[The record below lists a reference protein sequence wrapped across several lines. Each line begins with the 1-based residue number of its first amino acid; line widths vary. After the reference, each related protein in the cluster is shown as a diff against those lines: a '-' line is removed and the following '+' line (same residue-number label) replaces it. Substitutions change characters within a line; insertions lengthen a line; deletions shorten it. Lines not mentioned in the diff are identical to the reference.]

1 MMLVGWSLNEELEG
15 MNYRCQNLHYYLNLL
30 SIPKLAKAL
39 ISSEVVALFATG
51 LRGVLC
57 KYVLVSWCHITGY
70 EQVMIPRSPRP
81 TRIII

>member
-15 MNYRCQNLHYYLNLL
+15 MNYRCQNLHYYLDLL

-51 LRGVLC
+51 L
-57 KYVLVSWCHITGY
+57 T
-70 EQVMIPRSPRP
+70 
-81 TRIII
+81 